1 MLISFSDHK
10 YNIECLVIY
19 LLIAIMNHLFSN
31 ICKCILASCGTYNIY
46 NFSFLVIKTVPFT
59 SKLSGTRNYATG
71 LVTWLGL
78 GSRFFIQQS
87 DNTLKFQVS
96 REERVTGNCKIAR
109 SNILVMFKVH
119 AFWLSGFIFFNFKS
133 SHFFLL
139 FVITFIFVTTMT
151 FILEK

>member
-46 NFSFLVIKTVPFT
+46 NFSFLVIK
-59 SKLSGTRNYATG
+59 ATG